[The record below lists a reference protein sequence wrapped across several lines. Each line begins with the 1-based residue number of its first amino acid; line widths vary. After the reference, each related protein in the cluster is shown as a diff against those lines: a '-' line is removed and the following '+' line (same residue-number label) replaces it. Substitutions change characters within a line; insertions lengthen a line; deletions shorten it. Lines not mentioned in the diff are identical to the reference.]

1 MKNQKCLK
9 YRFKFIHIQCLK
21 RNDKKDIFFIIRKK
35 HFFLESTTVQKRA
48 LAKRDRSIANCGNTA
63 TISLVLRINLYY
75 LKCYFTLMK
84 KTNVYWGGRFKKIR
98 MFEKYFKI
106 NKTSVNWVAIFN
118 QILIEITLLGFIR
131 RCKNRN
137 YVIFRSEIMW

>member
-1 MKNQKCLK
+1 MSQEKWQE
-9 YRFKFIHIQCLK
+9 R
-21 RNDKKDIFFIIRKK
+21 
-35 HFFLESTTVQKRA
+35 HFFHYTKKTFFFWRVQQYKKRA